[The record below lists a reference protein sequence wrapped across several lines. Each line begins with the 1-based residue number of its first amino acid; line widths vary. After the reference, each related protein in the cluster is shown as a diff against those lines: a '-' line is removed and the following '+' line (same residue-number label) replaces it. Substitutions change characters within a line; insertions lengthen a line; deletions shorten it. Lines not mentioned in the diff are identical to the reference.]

1 MTPKRRTNTDPPARV
16 FAEKRGY
23 FSFFL
28 LIAAIAIA
36 IPSTLV
42 GAEGKKEE
50 RTAVTEA
57 TCSVENFGKVTEGY
71 YRGAQPERDEYSELS
86 SLGVKTIVDLRNDP
100 KSYAKTLAERAGMKY
115 INLPMSDKDY
125 PSQEAADAFLKIVNA
140 KENQPVFVHCAG
152 GRHRTGAM
160 TAVYRMTMQ
169 GWDVD
174 RAYSEMKDYDFY
186 TRWGHKAMKRYVFD
200 YYRGLQ
206 QRREILQI
214 DSTSR

>member
-1 MTPKRRTNTDPPARV
+1 MV
-16 FAEKRGY
+16 
-23 FSFFL
+23 
-28 LIAAIAIA
+28 AAIALA
-36 IPSTLV
+36 IPTAMA

-50 RTAVTEA
+50 KTAVTEA
-57 TCSVENFGKVTEGY
+57 TCTVENFGKVTDGY
-71 YRGAQPERDEYSELS
+71 YRGAQPEREEYSELA
-86 SLGVKTIVDLRNDP
+86 SLGVKTIIDLRDNP
-100 KSYAKTLAERAGMKY
+100 KSYAKMMAERAGMIY
-115 INLPMSDKDY
+115 INLPMSDKEY

-169 GWDVD
+169 GWDVE

-186 TRWGHKAMKRYVFD
+186 TRWGHKAMKQYVFD

-206 QRREILQI
+206 HRREILQI